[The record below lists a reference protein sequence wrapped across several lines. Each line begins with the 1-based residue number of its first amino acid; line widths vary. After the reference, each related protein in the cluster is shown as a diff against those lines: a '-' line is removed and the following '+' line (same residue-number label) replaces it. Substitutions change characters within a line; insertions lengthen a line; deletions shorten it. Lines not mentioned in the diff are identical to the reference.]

1 MRWELTSY
9 HSPCFN
15 KVFQQLSQFSLT
27 DNEGNIN
34 KIMLQNAALPKE
46 VFIKPVILAETMSSG
61 SKKGGRRA
69 KQDAAQ
75 TSTQPLY
82 SLISEKMITLTIAKT
97 NNPTGIATDSAI
109 QRNSKISTGRSRC
122 SICKKCFDVWDTL
135 QFTSF
140 YLYYRI

>member
-46 VFIKPVILAETMSSG
+46 VFIKPVILAETMGSG
-61 SKKGGRRA
+61 SKKGG
-69 KQDAAQ
+69 K
-75 TSTQPLY
+75 
-82 SLISEKMITLTIAKT
+82 E
-97 NNPTGIATDSAI
+97 G
-109 QRNSKISTGRSRC
+109 
-122 SICKKCFDVWDTL
+122 
-135 QFTSF
+135 
-140 YLYYRI
+140 